1 MVDFEGQPASN
12 KQLWKLNSLAN
23 DVWNKTIRK
32 EVIEHGDVQSKS
44 ESLYTN
50 ISLPITKDQAS
61 SLISLLI
68 EKVNLLDQHIEI
80 IEGKMK

>member
-12 KQLWKLNSLAN
+12 KQLWKLYSLAN

-80 IEGKMK
+80 LEEKMK